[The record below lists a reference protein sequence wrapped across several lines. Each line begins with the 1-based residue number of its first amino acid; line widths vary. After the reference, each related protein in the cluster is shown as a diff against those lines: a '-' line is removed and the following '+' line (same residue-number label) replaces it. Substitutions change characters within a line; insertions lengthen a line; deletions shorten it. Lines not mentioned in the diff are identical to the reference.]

1 MNNKQQ
7 FEPLF
12 EPFNLGNLN
21 LKNRIVMAPM
31 TRNASPNGIPGQNV
45 RDYYTRR
52 AENNVSLIITE
63 GTFINHPDVA
73 SEVPAWQHDVPHM
86 YGELALKGWADVV
99 NSVHNA
105 GGKIFSQL
113 WHMGGRGNVDDYT
126 TQEING
132 LIDAY
137 VEGAL
142 NAQKV
147 GFDGIELLAGHGFLI
162 DQFFWERTNHRTDN
176 YGGSLAKRSTFASE
190 LVGSIRRAVGPN
202 FPISFRISQWK
213 YNFYQEKLA
222 NNPEEL
228 ETFIKP
234 ISEAGVDIFHGSTR
248 RFWEAEFKNS
258 ELNLSGWIKKVTGKP
273 TITIGSISLEGS
285 DFINYFDEGREAE
298 HNTNKMTGLVHK
310 LENGEFDL
318 VAVGRAILADP
329 EWTMKIKKGKVNE
342 LKSFTKDAQEK
353 LY

>member
-12 EPFNLGNLN
+12 KPFNLGNLN

-31 TRNASPNGIPGQNV
+31 TRNASPDGIPGQNV
-45 RDYYTRR
+45 KDYYTRR

-73 SEVPAWQHDVPHM
+73 SEVPAWQYDVPHM
-86 YGELALKGWADVV
+86 YGELALRGWEDVV

-162 DQFFWERTNHRTDN
+162 DQFFWERTNNRTDK

-190 LVGSIRRAVGPN
+190 LVASIRKAVGPN

-222 NNPEEL
+222 NNPKEL

-248 RFWEAEFKNS
+248 RFWEAEFNNS

-273 TITIGSISLEGS
+273 TITIGSVSLEGS

-298 HNTNKMTGLVHK
+298 RNTNKMTGLVQK
-310 LENGEFDL
+310 LENSEFDL

-329 EWTMKIKKGKVNE
+329 EWAMKIKKGKVNE
-342 LKSFTKDAQEK
+342 LKSFTKEAQEK